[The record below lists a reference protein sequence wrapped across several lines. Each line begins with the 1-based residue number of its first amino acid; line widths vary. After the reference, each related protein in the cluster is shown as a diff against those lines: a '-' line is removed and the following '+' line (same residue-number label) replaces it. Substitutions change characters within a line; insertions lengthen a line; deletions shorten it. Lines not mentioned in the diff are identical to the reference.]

1 LSGVSSIVVSLSNSS
16 LKPRIGFFRARSRGG
31 RYVLESRFSSVLVP
45 FPYKPHLAG
54 SDAILRG
61 DYCGE
66 SIDRPEP
73 QEPMLTGVQAEY
85 NLSFTAASLRPELA
99 RIVAEC
105 YLKTGSWDLTKDH
118 VLITNSLQCRSTSS
132 AIRLE
137 RELRRRLE
145 KLTENEMAI
154 LAGENADDRAAM
166 AWLATLKHTQ
176 LAFDFATEV
185 LREKLAM
192 RDPVLRPSDY
202 EAFVDSK
209 SLIHSSLNQLKP
221 SSRSKIRQVLLL
233 MLSEAGMLGVGT
245 ALGMI
250 QRPVLSS
257 AVLRAIT
264 ADRPRWLTGFLF
276 PDAEIE
282 GQ

>member
-1 LSGVSSIVVSLSNSS
+1 
-16 LKPRIGFFRARSRGG
+16 
-31 RYVLESRFSSVLVP
+31 
-45 FPYKPHLAG
+45 
-54 SDAILRG
+54 
-61 DYCGE
+61 
-66 SIDRPEP
+66 
-73 QEPMLTGVQAEY
+73 MLTTVHAEY

-105 YLKTGSWDLTKDH
+105 YLKMRSWDLTKDY
-118 VLITNSLQCRSTSS
+118 VLRANALQCRSTSS

-145 KLTENEMAI
+145 RLTEDEMVI
-154 LAGENADDRAAM
+154 LAGENADDRAAI

-176 LAFDFATEV
+176 LAFDFTTEV
-185 LREKLAM
+185 LREKLAIH
-192 RDPVLRPSDY
+192 DPVLRRSDY

-209 SLIHSSLNQLKP
+209 SLIHSSLNHLKT

-245 ALGMI
+245 ALGTI
-250 QRPVLSS
+250 QRPVLSP

-264 ADRPRWLTGFLF
+264 ADRPRWLAGFLF
-276 PDAEIE
+276 SDAEIG